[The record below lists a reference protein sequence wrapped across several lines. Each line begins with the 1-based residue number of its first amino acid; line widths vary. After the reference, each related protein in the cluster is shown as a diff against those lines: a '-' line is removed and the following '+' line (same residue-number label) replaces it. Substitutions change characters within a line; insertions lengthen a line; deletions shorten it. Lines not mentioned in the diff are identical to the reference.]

1 MTIPELFDR
10 SVQEHPR
17 PQAMTAWRP
26 GFERHL
32 STDALR
38 HQVARLAAGLLA
50 LGMKKGDRVLLIS
63 ENRPEWAITDYA
75 TQFSGGI
82 LVPVYVSLTSPQ
94 LHYILDNSGARF
106 AVASTQAL
114 LDTLLA
120 AVHDLPNLSQVIV
133 IDQDAAAEDV
143 MHLESVCSM
152 GDELLAGNPEAWRHP
167 AQRLHEDDVA
177 TIIYTSGTT
186 GPPKGV
192 MLSHRNLV
200 SNILALEQVLDFRPD
215 DVALSFLPLCHIT
228 QRLADYCYFHS
239 GAHIVYV
246 GLEHLPSAMQGVRP
260 TTFPGVPRVFEKA
273 RDAVLARGMSSPWP
287 LRALF
292 RWALAIGRAAAISRL
307 EGRATGAWLRLRH
320 ALADRLVLSK
330 VRRGMGGRLRYLAS
344 GGAPLGSEV
353 ATFFLSIGVPVLEG
367 YGLTETTVLTVNRRD
382 SLTPGTVGTPLPG
395 VTIAF
400 EEDGEIIACGPGVA
414 RGYYR
419 DVARTER
426 DFHQEGCFRTG
437 DIGQIDDRGNLRIT
451 GRKKELLVTSGGKK
465 IPPHLIEQ
473 VLMGHELVS
482 QAVLVGD
489 GRKFISALIVPDRAR
504 LLARCREMGLDGPG
518 ESDEAWQRV
527 LQEPRV
533 RALYDELVR
542 EANHD
547 LSRFEQVKKF
557 VLLSSELT
565 IAGGELT
572 PTLKVRRQVIE
583 QKFRDQIEPLYQEAL
598 EV

>member
-1 MTIPELFDR
+1 MTIPELFDQTMR
-10 SVQEHPR
+10 DHPR
-17 PQAMTAWRP
+17 SPALTAWRP
-26 GFERHL
+26 GFERHF
-32 STDALR
+32 STDTLA
-38 HQVARLAAGLLA
+38 HEVARFTAGLLA
-50 LGMKKGDRVLLIS
+50 LGLKKGDRVLLLS
-63 ENRPEWAITDYA
+63 ENRPEWSVADYA
-75 TQFSGGI
+75 TQCAGGI

-94 LHYILDNSGARF
+94 IHYLLDNSGARF
-106 AVASTQAL
+106 AIASTQGL

-120 AVHDLPNLSQVIV
+120 AVHDLPNLRQVIV
-133 IDQDAAAEDV
+133 IDQEAAAEDV
-143 MHLESVCSM
+143 MHMESVSCM
-152 GDELLAGNPEAWRHP
+152 GDEILAADPDAWRRP

-200 SNILALEQVLDFRPD
+200 SNILALEQVLDFRAD

-239 GAHIVYV
+239 GARIVYV
-246 GLEHLPSAMQGVRP
+246 GLDHLPAAMQEVRP

-273 RDAVLARGMSSPWP
+273 RDAVMARGLSSAPP

-292 RWALAIGRAAAISRL
+292 RWALSVGREMATCRIA
-307 EGRATGAWLRLRH
+307 GRRPGAWLRARH
-320 ALADRLVLSK
+320 AVADFLVFSK
-330 VRRGMGGRLRYLAS
+330 VRRGMGGRLRYVAS
-344 GGAPLGSEV
+344 GGAPLSSEV
-353 ATFFLSIGVPVLEG
+353 ALFFLSVGVPVLEG

-382 SLTPGTVGTPLPG
+382 DLSPGTVGALLPG
-395 VTIAF
+395 ATITF

-419 DVARTER
+419 DVPRTER
-426 DFHQEGCFRTG
+426 DFSQEGCFRTG
-437 DIGQIDDRGNLRIT
+437 DIGRFDERGHLVIT

-465 IPPHLIEQ
+465 IPPHRIEQ
-473 VLMGHELVS
+473 VLMADELIA

-504 LLARCREMGLDGPG
+504 LLARCRELGLAGDDDGK
-518 ESDEAWQRV
+518 EAWER
-527 LQEPRV
+527 LLAHASV
-533 RALYDELVR
+533 RALFEKVIQ
-542 EANHD
+542 EANRD
-547 LSRFEQVKKF
+547 LSRFEQIKKF
-557 VLLSSELT
+557 VLLPGELT

-572 PTLKVRRQVIE
+572 PTLKVRRQVVE
-583 QKFRDQIEPLYQEAL
+583 QKFNHLIERLYVEAL

>member
-1 MTIPELFDR
+1 MTIPDLFDQTMR
-10 SVQEHPR
+10 DHPR
-17 PQAMTAWRP
+17 SPALTAWRP
-26 GFERHL
+26 GFERHVGTEML
-32 STDALR
+32 AGE
-38 HQVARLAAGLLA
+38 VARFAAGLLA
-50 LGMKKGDRVLLIS
+50 LGLKKGDRVLLLS
-63 ENRPEWAITDYA
+63 ENRPEWAVADYA
-75 TQFSGGI
+75 TQFAGGI

-94 LHYILDNSGARF
+94 LHYLLDNSGARF
-106 AVASTQAL
+106 AITSTQAL

-133 IDQDAAAEDV
+133 IDRDAAAEDV
-143 MHLESVCSM
+143 MHMESVSTM
-152 GDELLAGNPEAWRHP
+152 GDEILAADPDAWRRP

-239 GAHIVYV
+239 GARIVYV
-246 GLEHLPSAMQGVRP
+246 GLDDLPGAMQGVRP

-273 RDAVLARGMSSPWP
+273 RDAVMARGLSSAPP

-292 RWALAIGRAAAISRL
+292 RWAMGVGRAMAACRL
-307 EGRATGAWLRLRH
+307 AGRQPGLWLRARH
-320 ALADRLVLSK
+320 ALADFLVLSK

-344 GGAPLGSEV
+344 GGAPLGAEV
-353 ATFFLSIGVPVLEG
+353 ALFFLSVGVPVLEG

-382 SLTPGTVGTPLPG
+382 DLLPGTVGAPLPG
-395 VTIAF
+395 VSISF
-400 EEDGEIIACGPGVA
+400 DEDGEILACGPGVA

-426 DFHQEGCFRTG
+426 DFAQEGCFRTG
-437 DIGQIDDRGNLRIT
+437 DIGRFDEQGHLVIT

-465 IPPHLIEQ
+465 IPPYRIEQ
-473 VLMGHELVS
+473 ALMGHELIA

-504 LLARCREMGLDGPG
+504 LLARCRDLGLAGADG
-518 ESDEAWQRV
+518 SDEGWERLLADPSVRNLFDRV
-527 LQEPRV
+527 IQQ
-533 RALYDELVR
+533 
-542 EANHD
+542 ANRD
-547 LSRFEQVKKF
+547 LSRFEQIKKF
-557 VLLSSELT
+557 VLLPGELT

-572 PTLKVRRQVIE
+572 PTLKVRRQVVE
-583 QKFRDQIEPLYQEAL
+583 QKFSHLIERLYVEAL